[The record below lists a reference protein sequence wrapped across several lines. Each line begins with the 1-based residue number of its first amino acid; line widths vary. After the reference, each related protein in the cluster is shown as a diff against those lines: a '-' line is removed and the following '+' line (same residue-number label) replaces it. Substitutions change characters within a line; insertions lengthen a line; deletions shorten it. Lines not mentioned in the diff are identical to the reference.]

1 MTNEKEKKKPVLPM
15 KEKAQQQLIPFPQIL
30 ALPPPPNNPKDVFN
44 VATQILEIFKGKEM
58 SRMEAM
64 FCIKAVE
71 MSLDEEMMKSYI
83 MEYENQPQVL
93 SKFPGVG

>member
-1 MTNEKEKKKPVLPM
+1 M
-15 KEKAQQQLIPFPQIL
+15 KESKEQLIPFPQII
-30 ALPPPPNNPKDVFN
+30 ALPPSNPKDVFN

-83 MEYENQPQVL
+83 MEYENQPTAV